1 MESRR
6 TDMVSL
12 AAAGGLRTCGSC
24 GVMTDDWY
32 LADNNESGFEH
43 VYCGKCEEHRAEK
56 YGCALIIAEGAMCQ
70 DGACG
75 CGGTGQY

>member
-6 TDMVSL
+6 TEMTMA
-12 AAAGGLRTCGSC
+12 AAAGMRKCLMCD
-24 GVMTDDWY
+24 VLTDDWY
-32 LADNNESGFEH
+32 VADNNESGVEH
-43 VYCGKCEEHRAEK
+43 TYCSRCEEHRSEK